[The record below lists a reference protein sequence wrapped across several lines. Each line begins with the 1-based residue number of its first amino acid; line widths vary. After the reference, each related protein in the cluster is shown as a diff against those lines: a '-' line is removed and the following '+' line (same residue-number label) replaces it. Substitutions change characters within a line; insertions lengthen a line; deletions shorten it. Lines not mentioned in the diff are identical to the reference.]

1 MDLCHRDRVPMVE
14 AHETFSRNFGFH
26 VCANA
31 WLRPRG
37 ALNGACRDILKK
49 FNFISRESLSEL
61 NLNAHHF
68 CERALMHQSQ
78 EILKVFNFEQ
88 NIKAVYCERPWCDLW
103 GIQTYQETLCRR
115 GGPVHFECTEFEQNA
130 PIACVSSSVHSIPRK
145 SLQKRKRA
153 SQASFACAPV
163 LFSVWGSK
171 CTHLL
176 LQVENSCWKVTI
188 YLSFPIF
195 YLCALWID
203 CDFEIVICAAEFKK
217 QFESLCKPQN
227 SPKKCA

>member
-1 MDLCHRDRVPMVE
+1 MDVCHRDRVPMDE

-49 FNFISRESLSEL
+49 FNFISRRSLSEL

-68 CERALMHQSQ
+68 CERALTKPRTLESVQFWTEYQSS
-78 EILKVFNFEQ
+78 LLCSSMMSPLRNS
-88 NIKAVYCERPWCDLW
+88 NLP
-103 GIQTYQETLCRR
+103 YQETLCRR

-130 PIACVSSSVHSIPRK
+130 PMARVSTSVHSIPRK

-153 SQASFACAPV
+153 SLASFACAPV

-176 LQVENSCWKVTI
+176 LHSCWKVTSH
-188 YLSFPIF
+188 LSFPIF

-217 QFESLCKPQN
+217 QFESLCKPQKN
-227 SPKKCA
+227 PKKCA